1 MHALMHASGCG
12 LDAGSGFVISAWRN
26 LERNLF
32 TTMLSFGY
40 TPLWISDVL
49 ISRDQNAERGNSAH
63 LEQNLEHRF
72 HEIINHLPPP
82 RIPP

>member
-26 LERNLF
+26 LERNLL

-40 TPLWISDVL
+40 TPLWISDV
-49 ISRDQNAERGNSAH
+49 S
-63 LEQNLEHRF
+63 
-72 HEIINHLPPP
+72 
-82 RIPP
+82 